1 MISTYSI
8 LLCHVIS
15 TYRSLLYHVISTYSI
30 LLCHVI
36 STYSSLL
43 CHVISTYSSVCH
55 VISTYSS
62 VCHVISTYSYVCHV
76 ISTYSYVCHVISTDS
91 SLYHVISTLYH
102 VIIASISYNIFT
114 EEAGSRSKETF
125 LGAAYIMS
133 QFSHPNVLSLFGV
146 CITTPPLIT
155 VLTFMN
161 VGDLKHFLTR
171 YTVH

>member
-1 MISTYSI
+1 MQVFGPTCLRPKRLTLQAASSI
-8 LLCHVIS
+8 YLKD
-15 TYRSLLYHVISTYSI
+15 STYSI

-36 STYSSLL
+36 STYSSI

-55 VISTYSS
+55 VINTYSILFMSCDQYLQYSFMSCDQYRQFFTSCDQYIQFCMSCDQYFISCDCS
-62 VCHVISTYSYVCHV
+62 VH
-76 ISTYSYVCHVISTDS
+76 
-91 SLYHVISTLYH
+91 LL
-102 VIIASISYNIFT
+102 NIFT

-171 YTVH
+171 